1 MKTYGTI
8 FGLLI
13 AFFVWASPIKAQEM
27 ETLSKCQEAIA
38 PIASMTAKGDTKKLH
53 QALVEGLEAGL
64 TVSK

>member
-1 MKTYGTI
+1 
-8 FGLLI
+8 
-13 AFFVWASPIKAQEM
+13 M